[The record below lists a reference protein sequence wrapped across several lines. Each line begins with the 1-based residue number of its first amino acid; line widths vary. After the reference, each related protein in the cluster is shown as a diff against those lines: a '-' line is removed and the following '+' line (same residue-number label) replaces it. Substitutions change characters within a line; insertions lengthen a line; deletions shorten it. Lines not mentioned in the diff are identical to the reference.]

1 MLNLDKEDKKTISTR
16 FKNCS
21 ATSTI
26 GQREKIDNENK
37 YRDFVFYPVID
48 YILVEM
54 NDRFSKSN
62 MEILRGTLSLSPDSS
77 TFFEVEKLTDL
88 CIMLQ
93 CDIVSLPNEIQ
104 FTITATSISPTII
117 YLPISAM
124 SILVSSTG
132 LPPDEV

>member
-1 MLNLDKEDKKTISTR
+1 
-16 FKNCS
+16 
-21 ATSTI
+21 
-26 GQREKIDNENK
+26 
-37 YRDFVFYPVID
+37 
-48 YILVEM
+48 
-54 NDRFSKSN
+54 